1 MSLPLPVGCLI
12 DECNVGPLPVE
23 RRLPP
28 VQNDFGGFDASAPV
42 AFDLNPVAAHTL
54 AGRDLLQV
62 PEADRN
68 SEITRFQ
75 AKVRLFVAD
84 GGQAPDVVTYRGRRW
99 RIVRVDDYLLQGGVF
114 IADGA
119 LEDLQAIP

>member
-1 MSLPLPVGCLI
+1 LDVGGLI
-12 DECNVGPLPVE
+12 DECNVGPLQVE

-28 VQNDFGGFDASAPV
+28 VQNSFGGFDRQAPTV
-42 AFDLNPVAAHTL
+42 FQLNPVAAHTL
-54 AGRDLLQV
+54 NGRDLLQV

-68 SEITRFQ
+68 GEVTRFQ
-75 AKVRLFVAD
+75 AKERLFVAD
-84 GGQAPDVVTYRGRRW
+84 GGQAADVITYRGRRW

-119 LEDLQAIP
+119 LEDLQTP